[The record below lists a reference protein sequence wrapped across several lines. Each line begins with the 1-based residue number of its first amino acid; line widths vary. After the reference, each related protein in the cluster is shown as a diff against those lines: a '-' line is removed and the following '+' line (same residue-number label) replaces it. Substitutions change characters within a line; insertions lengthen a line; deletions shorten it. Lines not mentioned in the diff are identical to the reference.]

1 MGEAAHADGARRAIA
16 RLRPDVALIDSELPP
31 KGGIQLC
38 AEVKDADVP
47 TRVLIMCIGN
57 EYRTM
62 SSALEAGA
70 QGCVSHEGGLDEI
83 ADACRAMA
91 RDELFVPPRLL
102 APLLK
107 GLILRRRE
115 EDDVARRAARLT
127 RREKEVFALL
137 VDGHDHEKIAE
148 ALVISRAT
156 ARTHVQNVLRK
167 LEVHSRLEATALAI
181 HHDLVSA
188 LSLTEAI

>member
-1 MGEAAHADGARRAIA
+1 
-16 RLRPDVALIDSELPP
+16 
-31 KGGIQLC
+31 
-38 AEVKDADVP
+38 
-47 TRVLIMCIGN
+47 
-57 EYRTM
+57 
-62 SSALEAGA
+62 
-70 QGCVSHEGGLDEI
+70 
-83 ADACRAMA
+83 MA